1 MGPLA
6 GKRII
11 EIGGIGPGPFC
22 GMLFADM
29 GAEVILVEKRMAS
42 PRAAG
47 PGVDPTFRIVDRGKK
62 SITLDLKQ
70 SRAVDIV
77 LRLIEDADGLIEGFR
92 PGVMERLGLGPDEC
106 QRANPG
112 LVFGRMTGWGQHG
125 PLSQSAGHDLNYI
138 ALSGALCFSGRS
150 DSPPSSPATLVG
162 DIGGGAMML
171 AVGMLAAIVNAQS
184 SGKGQVVDAAITDGS
199 ALSTS
204 LIYGLFKNGDWSVDR
219 ESNLL
224 DGGSHW
230 YDCYECSDGKFISL
244 GSLEPEFYALL
255 LDKLGLENDP
265 EFADQYDR
273 KNWSVQKKRFTGIFK
288 TRTRQQWCDLLE
300 GSDVCFAPVL
310 DFDEAPKHAHN
321 RERGVFT
328 KVAGVTQPAPAP
340 RFSETASTV
349 SSPPPRPGQH
359 TEEVLRLA
367 GVSRAEVDALR
378 EQAVI

>member
-29 GAEVILVEKRMAS
+29 GAEVILVEKRTTS
-42 PRAAG
+42 QKKTG
-47 PGVDPTFRIVDRGKK
+47 SDVDPAFRIVDRGKK

-70 SRAVDIV
+70 PRAVDIV
-77 LRLIEDADGLIEGFR
+77 LRLVEHADGLIEGFR
-92 PGVMERLGLGPDEC
+92 PGVMERLGLGPDKC
-106 QRANPG
+106 LRANPK
-112 LVFGRMTGWGQHG
+112 LVFGRMTGWGQYG
-125 PLSQSAGHDLNYI
+125 PLSRAAGHDLNYI

-150 DSPPSSPATLVG
+150 DSPPTSPATLVG

-204 LIYGLFKNGDWSVDR
+204 LIYSLFKNGGWSVDR

-230 YDCYECSDGKFISL
+230 YDCYECADRKYISL
-244 GSLEPEFYALL
+244 GSLEPPFYALL
-255 LDKLGLENDP
+255 LEKLGLANDP
-265 EFADQYDR
+265 DFADQYDH
-273 KNWSVQKKRFTGIFK
+273 KNWPALKKRFADIFK
-288 TRTRQQWCDLLE
+288 ARTRRQWCDLLE

-310 DFDEAPKHAHN
+310 DFDEAPNHAHN

-328 KVAGVTQPAPAP
+328 SVAGVTQPAPAP
-340 RFSETASTV
+340 RFSETV
-349 SSPPPRPGQH
+349 SEVASPPPRPGQH
-359 TEEVLRLA
+359 SEEVLRLS
-367 GVSRAEVDALR
+367 GVSAGESEALR
-378 EQAVI
+378 KQGII